1 MSYKLSIITINLNNA
16 EGLSRTIKSVLSQ
29 TFTDFEY
36 VIIDGASTDGSV
48 DIIKQYVDKITYWV
62 SEPDKGI
69 YNAMNKG
76 ILKANGEY
84 LLFLNSGDYLYSD
97 SVLEKVF
104 GQNESSAS
112 ILTGI
117 MQKINSDS
125 CFIEL
130 DKGQLYKRRIAGYE
144 KLTLYDMFYGTLNH
158 SSSFIKRNLFEEY
171 GLYNENYKIVSDWI
185 FFLIAIGLNSV
196 DVKYIDVVISCFDMT
211 GISNRDDKLLIKERK
226 NVITQFLPK
235 YIIEDYYYLLDLESN
250 YNNLRKIHDYVFHY
264 RITFVIANFINRI
277 IRNVRFL
284 CFWKK

>member
-1 MSYKLSIITINLNNA
+1 MKLSIITINQNNA
-16 EGLSRTIKSVLSQ
+16 EGLRKTIESVVSQ
-29 TFTDFEY
+29 TFTCFEY
-36 VIIDGASTDGSV
+36 IVIDGASTDGSV
-48 DIIKQYVDKITYWV
+48 DVIKQFANKITYWV

-84 LLFLNSGDYLYSD
+84 LLFLNSGDYLYSN
-97 SVLEKVF
+97 SVLEKIF
-104 GQNESSAS
+104 EQNEFSAS

-125 CFIEL
+125 CCIEL

-185 FFLIAIGLNSV
+185 FFFLTVGLNSV
-196 DVKYIDVVISCFDMT
+196 DVEYIDVVISCFDMT
-211 GISNRDDKLLIKERK
+211 GISNMDDELLIEERK
-226 NVITQFLPK
+226 NVINEFLPR
-235 YIIEDYYYLLDLESN
+235 YVIEDYYYLFDLETN
-250 YNNLRKIHDYVFHY
+250 YNKLRKVHDYVFHY
-264 RITFVIANFINRI
+264 RMTFVIANFINRI